1 MVQKMCTQM
10 PPHDYSQRL
19 YDEYRKVLEEYMI
32 KTVRNLIDFLVV
44 VVVMSIIR

>member
-1 MVQKMCTQM
+1 MCTQM

-19 YDEYRKVLEEYMI
+19 YDEYRKVFEEYMI

-44 VVVMSIIR
+44 VVMSIIR

>member
-19 YDEYRKVLEEYMI
+19 YDEYRKVFEEYMV

-44 VVVMSIIR
+44 VVMSIIR